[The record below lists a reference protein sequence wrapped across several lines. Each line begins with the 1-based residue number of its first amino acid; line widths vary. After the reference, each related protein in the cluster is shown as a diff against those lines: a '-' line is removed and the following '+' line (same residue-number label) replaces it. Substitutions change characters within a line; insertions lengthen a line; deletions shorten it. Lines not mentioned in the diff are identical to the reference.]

1 MRISEITRRDIID
14 AMAVEGIRWSGCLE
28 DTDFLNRI
36 FELRNL
42 PSLDGRFEDA
52 AGDIWQHRVNN
63 DDWDDDWVFKD
74 ERFNLLNGD
83 DEVFLRFLCETI
95 HPIVR
100 RDSTEAE
107 RLHQL
112 FNTYLQIDGFQ
123 IVERTR
129 ISGHP
134 VFVGRYIGIVTS
146 PGLNAARE
154 VFVGADASYVTQQI
168 TRMEASVQNDP
179 GLAIGTAKE
188 LVETC
193 CKTILKARSIQYQG
207 NPDIAQLV
215 KMTSKELELT
225 PDDIPEKVV

>member
-1 MRISEITRRDIID
+1 
-14 AMAVEGIRWSGCLE
+14 
-28 DTDFLNRI
+28 
-36 FELRNL
+36 
-42 PSLDGRFEDA
+42 
-52 AGDIWQHRVNN
+52 
-63 DDWDDDWVFKD
+63 
-74 ERFNLLNGD
+74 
-83 DEVFLRFLCETI
+83 
-95 HPIVR
+95 
-100 RDSTEAE
+100 
-107 RLHQL
+107 
-112 FNTYLQIDGFQ
+112 LQIDGFQ